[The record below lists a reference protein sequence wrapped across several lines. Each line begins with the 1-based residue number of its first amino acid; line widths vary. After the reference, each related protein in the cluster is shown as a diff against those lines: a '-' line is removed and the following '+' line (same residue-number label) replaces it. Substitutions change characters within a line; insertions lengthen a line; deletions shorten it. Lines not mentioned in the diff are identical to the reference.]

1 LNRNNEML
9 PQNALGKATFR
20 ETRGQVGSCEETIQ
34 KAAERLSAFESFLP
48 LDQYTHIVLT
58 GCGSSYNLAKC
69 GAFAWS
75 EILERPVQA
84 IPASELIHFSS
95 RYLPHGSK
103 VLLLA
108 VSRTGAT
115 SEVRLAVHAVM
126 HDYDAKS
133 IAFTLRSG
141 SDVGAACDLE
151 LAFPECYE
159 ESVVMTRA
167 FTSILTA
174 VYLLADGATGARY
187 QNQIA
192 KAPALIEAG
201 LLANEDSIR
210 TLATLTQDRQIER
223 FFFLGSGAFKGLA
236 DESALKVTE
245 MALLC
250 SASYHSLEF
259 RHGPIAALDKKG
271 VVVLFP
277 AEAELPYM
285 TTLLG
290 EIAATGARAFPVTTR
305 EIAAEI
311 GKETSVENLWV
322 TDSALHIPEFF
333 RPAIFAYVGHL
344 IGYWAANAVGVNPD
358 RPRNLERTVFLNA

>member
-1 LNRNNEML
+1 MV
-9 PQNALGKATFR
+9 PQNVLGKATLR
-20 ETRGQVGSCEETIQ
+20 EIRGQVSSCGETIQ
-34 KAAERLSAFESFLP
+34 RAAERLIAFEAFLP
-48 LDQYTHIVLT
+48 LDQYTDVVLT

-75 EILERPVQA
+75 EMLGRPVKA

-95 RYLPHGSK
+95 RYLACGAK
-103 VLLLA
+103 ILLLA
-108 VSRTGAT
+108 ISRTGAT
-115 SEVRLAVHAVM
+115 SEVRLAVQTVKR
-126 HDYDAKS
+126 DYDAKS
-133 IAFTLRSG
+133 IAFTLQSG
-141 SDVGAACDLE
+141 SDVGVVCDLE

-174 VYLLADGATGARY
+174 VYLLADGATGGRY
-187 QNQIA
+187 QDQIA
-192 KAPALIEAG
+192 TAPALIAAG
-201 LLANEDSIR
+201 LKANEDSIR

-277 AEAELPYM
+277 AEAEIPYM

-305 EIAAEI
+305 EMARVI
-311 GKETSVENLWV
+311 GKEISVENYWV
-322 TDSALHIPEFF
+322 TDSALQIPEFF

-344 IGYWAANAVGVNPD
+344 IGYWTANAVDVNPD
-358 RPRNLERTVFLNA
+358 RPRNLERTVFLNS